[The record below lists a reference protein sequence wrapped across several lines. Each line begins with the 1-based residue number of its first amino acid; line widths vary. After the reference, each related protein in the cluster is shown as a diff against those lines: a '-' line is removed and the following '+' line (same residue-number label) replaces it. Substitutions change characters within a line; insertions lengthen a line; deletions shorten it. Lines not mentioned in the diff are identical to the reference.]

1 MKQFR
6 YFENCLYTA
15 LELAEE
21 DRFWN
26 GAIVDLKKMIKKI
39 EDPQIKRDFFFQ
51 LEVLIHQSQKK
62 LPESSKITSVIRN
75 ILNEIPIEFVE
86 ISAKI
91 REELVIPPTN
101 FDFLTRQT
109 LTEQVYI

>member
-1 MKQFR
+1 MKQ
-6 YFENCLYTA
+6 YQYYLNCLYTE

-26 GAIVDLKKMIKKI
+26 GSIDDLKKMIK
-39 EDPQIKRDFFFQ
+39 QIKDPHIKQDFNFK

-62 LPESSKITSVIRN
+62 LPESSKITSYIRN
-75 ILNEIPIEFVE
+75 ILNELPNEFVE

-91 REELVIPPTN
+91 KEELVIPPSN

-109 LTEQVYI
+109 LTDQV